1 MKALNNGHALILLL
15 VVQAKQVV
23 ETSVDFN
30 GEFIARMIPKLDW
43 RVLKSAAESV
53 SLLPL
58 VCTNACGP
66 SVNNVQL
73 SGCIY
78 TVAVCTTL
86 SWFVLPR

>member
-1 MKALNNGHALILLL
+1 MLNNGHALILLL

-53 SLLPL
+53 SLQNTFFTIAFAQMH
-58 VCTNACGP
+58 VDQ
-66 SVNNVQL
+66 V
-73 SGCIY
+73 
-78 TVAVCTTL
+78 
-86 SWFVLPR
+86 